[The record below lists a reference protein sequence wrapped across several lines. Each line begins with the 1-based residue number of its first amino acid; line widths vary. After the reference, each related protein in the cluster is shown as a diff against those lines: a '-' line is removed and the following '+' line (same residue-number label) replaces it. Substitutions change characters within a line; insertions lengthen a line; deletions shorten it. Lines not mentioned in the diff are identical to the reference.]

1 MNMIDTSYM
10 QEPPP
15 PPPVEMG
22 GLDVRFLVRRLL
34 RGLPIILICA
44 IAGTVGG
51 YFLMSKLPAKYSSSV
66 SILIDPKRPGS
77 YGADTEFANAYV
89 DNSKVSS
96 VEILLQSSKL
106 LRVVVD
112 KLHLADNPLY
122 GGLEPS
128 KLSVVKSWFT
138 GKKAVMPTLTP
149 AEREALAM
157 GRLWMMV
164 HPARIGITY
173 VIRLDV
179 TASNGPDA
187 ARIAGTLADAYIDD
201 LVDSKLDASR
211 RDAAWLSDRMKSQRE
226 ELIKSEVEVASIQ
239 HKFGIVGGDS
249 TTDPAV
255 DRQSVTGVNE
265 ELIRVEGEV
274 AAAQSRY
281 EQAES
286 LLKNGGNLESLPD
299 VAESPA
305 IQDLRRKQAEASQQ
319 LANLSVRYARNYPTV
334 KQAERDV
341 DALSGLIARE
351 VQRIVV
357 GLKTQY
363 DQAVAHKNALTGEMN
378 RLVGVV
384 NATSNAEGRVELR
397 EAERIA
403 EANRVAYEASL
414 NKLRELQQQESR
426 LDVEARVISGPD
438 IPETPSFPRA
448 IQILPAGGVLGLL
461 FGFGLACVL
470 PLGRPQ
476 IETAAQ
482 VERGMALQVLATI
495 PYLSASRLTHRK
507 RQLSIPEYLTI
518 YPFSPFAET
527 IRLLRFRLRSP
538 AHAGGQVVQVT
549 SAIPGEGKSTI
560 AASLAI
566 SAATGHVRTV
576 LIDLDLHHPAASRLL
591 GNDSRVGVV
600 DILLG
605 DATSDRAVQAHQS
618 LPIAIISAGSINTLR
633 PGIIES
639 KQLAD
644 LIRKL
649 RQDYDLVIVD
659 TPPVLSLSDSVLIS
673 RLVDLTLLVVAWR
686 DTPRSLID
694 KAVNILRSTGAPL
707 AGVLLNKV
715 SQPDESSYISDKY
728 SYKREWVQEES

>member
-1 MNMIDTSYM
+1 MNMIDATYM

-15 PPPVEMG
+15 PPPMESG
-22 GLDVRFLVRRLL
+22 GLDVRFLIRRLL
-34 RGLPIILICA
+34 RGLPIILIFA
-44 IAGTVGG
+44 IAGVAGG
-51 YFLMSKLPAKYSSSV
+51 YYVMQKLPTRYSSSV

-77 YGADTEFANAYV
+77 FGADTEFANAYV

-96 VEILLQSSKL
+96 VEVLLQSSKL

-122 GGLEPS
+122 GDEEPS
-128 KLSVVKSWFT
+128 RLAAITSWFT
-138 GKKAVMPTLTP
+138 GKKPVLPPDTP
-149 AEREALAM
+149 EEREAHAV
-157 GRLWMMV
+157 GRLWQMV

-173 VIRLDV
+173 VIKLDV

-201 LVDSKLDASR
+201 LVDSKLDAAR
-211 RDAAWLSDRMKSQRE
+211 RDAAWLADRMKTQRDD
-226 ELIKSEVEVASIQ
+226 LIKSEVDVASIQ

-249 TTDPAV
+249 KYDAAV

-265 ELIRVEGEV
+265 ELIRAEGDV

-281 EQAES
+281 EQADS
-286 LLKNGGNLESLPD
+286 LLKNGGNLETLPD
-299 VAESPA
+299 VADSPS
-305 IQDLRRKQAEASQQ
+305 IQDLRRKQVEASQR
-319 LANLSVRYARNYPTV
+319 LADLSVRYSRDYPAV
-334 KQAERDV
+334 KQAARDV
-341 DALSGLIARE
+341 DALSSLIGRE
-351 VQRIVV
+351 VRRIVS

-363 DQAVAHKNALTGEMN
+363 DQAVAHKTALTSEMN

-426 LDVEARVISGPD
+426 LDVEARIISGPD
-438 IPETPSFPRA
+438 IPSFPSFPRA
-448 IQILPAGGVLGLL
+448 IQILPAGGALGLL
-461 FGFGLACVL
+461 FGVGLAFVL
-470 PLGRPQ
+470 PLGRPR

-482 VERGMALQVLATI
+482 VERGLSLQVLATI
-495 PYLSASRLTHRK
+495 PYLSSSRLTHRQRK
-507 RQLSIPEYLTI
+507 LTIPEYLTT
-518 YPFSPFAET
+518 YPFSAFAET
-527 IRLLRFRLRSP
+527 IRLLRFRVRAP
-538 AHAGGQVVQVT
+538 AHAGGQVIQLT

-576 LIDLDLHHPAASRLL
+576 LIDLDLHHPSASRLL
-591 GNDSRVGVV
+591 GNESRVGVV

-605 DATSDRAVQAHQS
+605 ESTSDRAVQAHTS
-618 LPIAIISAGSINTLR
+618 LPIAIISAGSITTLR

-639 KQLAD
+639 KQLTD

-673 RLVDLTLLVVAWR
+673 RLVDSTLLVVAWR
-686 DTPRSLID
+686 DTPRNLVD

-715 SQPDESSYISDKY
+715 NQPDESSYINDKY
-728 SYKREWVQEES
+728 SYNRDWVQEES